1 MNVLKKKSIYTTF
14 MKVFVGGIRT
24 KHECCGRERD
34 KITFLWVWTGAGKI
48 HPAQVSNLKYKCI
61 MIKQWQYI

>member
-1 MNVLKKKSIYTTF
+1 
-14 MKVFVGGIRT
+14 MKVFVGWIRT